1 MKKFFIV
8 ALFFNLFNLFAQ
20 DKTGIWQGTLDLQ
33 GTKLRIV
40 FNVFEN
46 DEILTSTLDS
56 PDQGVKGISV
66 DTTVFENDY
75 VKFVINSL
83 QAKFE
88 AAFNGEEI
96 NGTFF
101 QAGYEFPLILKKV
114 EKVEAIKR
122 PQDPVPPFPY
132 NEEEVKFR
140 NEKAGITLA
149 GTLTYPKSN
158 TKFPAVVLISGSG
171 MQNRNEEIAGHK
183 PFLIIAD
190 FLSRNGVAV
199 LRYDDR
205 GGFESEGDFSTAD
218 SYDFKDDAL
227 AAVNYLLTRDEIDKN
242 KIGLIGHSEG
252 GMIAPLAAIENENVS
267 FIIMLA
273 GIGVTGEEILIEQ
286 TEEILKAGGASD
298 EYVQNIITLNKYFY
312 SVVKEEPDNATAKE
326 KLSNILK
333 YFLENLS
340 EEDKNS
346 PMYDEKSIKNQFDLL
361 TSKWFRN
368 LLTFDPRPHLEKLH
382 IPVLALFAEK
392 DLQVTPKQNLHEVE
406 NALKRGGNKNYS
418 VMELKG
424 LNHLFQTANTGH
436 LSEYST
442 IEETFSM
449 TALEII
455 LNWMDE
461 IELRGKN

>member
-1 MKKFFIV
+1 MKILLSAFI
-8 ALFFNLFNLFAQ
+8 FFNLFSIIAQ

-40 FNVFEN
+40 FNVFEK
-46 DEILTSTLDS
+46 DGILTSTLDS
-56 PDQGVKGISV
+56 PDQGAKDIPV

-96 NGTFF
+96 NGIFF
-101 QAGYEFPLILKKV
+101 QMDYEFPLILKKV

-149 GTLTYPKSN
+149 GTLTYPKTN
-158 TKFPAVVLISGSG
+158 TKYPAVVLISGSG
-171 MQNRNEEIAGHK
+171 MQNRNEEILGHK

-205 GGFESEGDFSTAD
+205 GGFESEGDFSAAD

-227 AAVNYLLTRDEIDKN
+227 SAVNYLLTRDEIDKN
-242 KIGLIGHSEG
+242 KIGIIGHSEG
-252 GMIAPLAAIENENVS
+252 GMIAPLAAIESENIS
-267 FIIMLA
+267 FIILLA
-273 GIGVTGEEILIEQ
+273 GIGVTGEEILVEQ
-286 TEEILKAGGASD
+286 TEKILKAGGVKD
-298 EYVQNIITLNKYFY
+298 DYIEQTIKLNKYLY
-312 SVVKEEPDNATAKE
+312 SVIKEEPDDETAKE
-326 KLSNILK
+326 KLNNVLN
-333 YFLENLS
+333 FFWDNLS
-340 EEDKNS
+340 DEEKNLS
-346 PMYDEKSIKNQFDLL
+346 MFNKENIIKQFKML
-361 TSKWFRN
+361 TSKWFRT
-368 LLTFDPRPHLEKLH
+368 LLTFDPRQHLEKLQ

-392 DLQVTPKQNLHEVE
+392 DLQVTPQQNLHEIE
-406 NALKRGGNKNYS
+406 NALKRGGNNKYL
-418 VMELKG
+418 VQELKG
-424 LNHLFQTANTGH
+424 LNHLFQNANTG
-436 LSEYST
+436 LPGEYGT
-442 IEETFSM
+442 IEETISPDV
-449 TALEII
+449 LELI
-455 LNWMDE
+455 LNWMNE
-461 IELRGKN
+461 QLSF

>member
-1 MKKFFIV
+1 MKTLFIAV
-8 ALFFNLFNLFAQ
+8 LFFNLFNLFAQ

-40 FNVFEN
+40 FHVSESNGVFS
-46 DEILTSTLDS
+46 STLDS
-56 PDQGVKGISV
+56 PDQHVKDIPV
-66 DTTVFENDY
+66 DTTVFENDF
-75 VKFVINSL
+75 VKFVINSI
-83 QAKFE
+83 QGKFE
-88 AAFNGEEI
+88 GIYNGEEI
-96 NGTFF
+96 SGTFS
-101 QAGYEFPLILKKV
+101 QMGYDFPLILKKV
-114 EKVEAIKR
+114 ETIETIKR
-122 PQDPVPPFPY
+122 PQDPIPPFPY

-149 GTLTYPKSN
+149 GTLTFPKDN
-158 TKFPAVVLISGSG
+158 NKFPAVVLISGSG
-171 MQNRNEEIAGHK
+171 PQNRDEEIAGHK

-190 FLSRNGVAV
+190 FLSRNGIAV
-199 LRYDDR
+199 LRFDDR
-205 GGFESEGDFSTAD
+205 GVSHSEGDFSTAD

-227 AAVNYLLTRDEIDKN
+227 SAVNYLITRNEIDKN

-267 FIIMLA
+267 FIILLA

-298 EYVQNIITLNKYFY
+298 DYIQKIITLNKYFY
-312 SVVKEEPDNATAKE
+312 SVVKEEPENQTAKE
-326 KLSNILK
+326 KLLNVFK
-333 YFLENLS
+333 FFKENLP
-340 EEDKNS
+340 EEETNS
-346 PMYDEKSIKNQFDLL
+346 PIYDEKNFAGQFDVL

-368 LLTFDPRPHLEKLH
+368 LLTFDPRPHLEKVTV
-382 IPVLALFAEK
+382 PVLALFAEK

-406 NALKRGGNKNYS
+406 NALKRGGNKNYK
-418 VMELKG
+418 VLELKG

-436 LSEYST
+436 LSEYGT
-442 IEETFSM
+442 IEETFSP

-461 IELRGKN
+461 IELRSKN